1 MEGALLAGQRATTEV
16 LEPGVCDRRAGRA
29 AAGPVPLQRYV
40 ADSVGSSE
48 YLPVFAHLRLQRLIG
63 ECTDQAASRSVF

>member
-1 MEGALLAGQRATTEV
+1 
-16 LEPGVCDRRAGRA
+16 
-29 AAGPVPLQRYV
+29 VPLQRYV

-48 YLPVFAHLRLQRLIG
+48 HLPVSAHLRLPRLMG